1 MNTVSRCPLQR
12 AFASTALTIALLALP
27 LLLPAAMANAQEKP
41 AVTQVTSN
49 VLVFATSSGNV
60 VASVGPDGAL
70 LVGTPSADSAASI
83 ESALEQRTKSHKRY
97 VVIFPENPTY
107 SQGDAGWGRT
117 GAFVAMQ
124 EKALERLG
132 GHKMGAPQPLPTR
145 LAELGVDR
153 PRISFDHVLS
163 FDINGDA
170 MHIVHQEA
178 AGYSNA
184 DCVAHFHVAHLVYLG
199 EVFPGDGYPRIDV
212 SQGGTLKGLI
222 DQLGWTDP
230 GIKVVPARGPVTNG
244 SAVKA
249 FADMITTV
257 RDRVQK
263 MIAAGKSEEQIVAAH
278 PTADF
283 DARYGHGRVQPDA
296 FVREIYA
303 ALQKH

>member
-1 MNTVSRCPLQR
+1 MLV
-12 AFASTALTIALLALP
+12 ALALSS
-27 LLLPAAMANAQEKP
+27 AAAVANAQQQP
-41 AVTQVTSN
+41 TVTEVTPN
-49 VLVFATSSGNV
+49 VLVFATASGNV

-70 LVGTPSADSAASI
+70 LVGTPSADSTAAI
-83 ESALEQRTKSHKRY
+83 ETVLEQHTKSKKRY
-97 VVIFPENPTY
+97 VVVFPENPGH
-107 SQGDAGWGRT
+107 SEGDAGWGRM

-132 GHKMGAPQPLPTR
+132 GHEMGAPQALPTR

-163 FDINGDA
+163 FDMNGEA
-170 MHIVHQEA
+170 IHIIHQEA
-178 AGYSNA
+178 AGYSDA
-184 DCVAHFHVAHLVYLG
+184 DCVAHFHVAHVVYLG
-199 EVFPGDGYPRIDV
+199 QVFPGDEYPRIDA

-222 DQLGWTDP
+222 AQLDWTDP
-230 GIKVVPARGPVTNG
+230 KMRVVPARGAVTDG

-249 FADMITTV
+249 FVDMITTV

-263 MIAAGKSEEQIVAAH
+263 MIAAGKSEDQIVAAH

-283 DARYGHGRVQPDA
+283 DARNAHGRVSPDD

-303 ALQKH
+303 ALHKQ